1 MVLAMTL
8 HYGKAFFIAG
18 DYIMVPKGLLCVN
31 KGRGGGEGG
40 KGGKGQASIVL
51 PGSLW
56 VAIGVHGTLKRQTL
70 SYETCTGVLPAY
82 SCRI

>member
-31 KGRGGGEGG
+31 KGRGKGRRGGGRGRG
-40 KGGKGQASIVL
+40 KGTSKYRTAG
-51 PGSLW
+51 
-56 VAIGVHGTLKRQTL
+56 
-70 SYETCTGVLPAY
+70 
-82 SCRI
+82 